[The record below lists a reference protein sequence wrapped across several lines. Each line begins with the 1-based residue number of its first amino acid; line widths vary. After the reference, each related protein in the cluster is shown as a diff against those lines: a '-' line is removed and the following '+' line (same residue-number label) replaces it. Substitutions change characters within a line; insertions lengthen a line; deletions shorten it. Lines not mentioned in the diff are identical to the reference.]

1 MSFALLSYA
10 ACLRLESSPSFC
22 AKHTIILLT
31 SLVVVYL
38 KIGPGVLSSSFFF
51 KNKIELD
58 LFCQDAYESG
68 LSIGPSPARSKHART
83 FFKIKKRRMRENLA
97 GAAMTACVQCSATF
111 TARTRRVQPRRA
123 IGDRC
128 LPFLSVLPSHHFPL
142 PPAGP
147 APSSLGSQE
156 KHRAL
161 SYSAPPRAGAHDATS
176 RQCACPRQASSSR
189 PRASTAGPH
198 AAERVRSA

>member
-1 MSFALLSYA
+1 VPPPRVVAIFLRQTHDNTIDLARCGLLKNWTWGT
-10 ACLRLESSPSFC
+10 LIFL
-22 AKHTIILLT
+22 
-31 SLVVVYL
+31 
-38 KIGPGVLSSSFFF
+38 FF

-97 GAAMTACVQCSATF
+97 GAAMTACVQCSATI
-111 TARTRRVQPRRA
+111 TARTRRVRPRRA